1 MKADF
6 NKREVKIIQIAEKWD
21 DTNFIKQIIVAF
33 MKYAAFV
40 TIAILILTIIFKNL
54 VEVDP
59 FAFALMIS
67 VLIIYELKG
76 REITFISVIRK
87 LQTRVKELESIK

>member
-1 MKADF
+1 MINNF
-6 NKREVKIIQIAEKWD
+6 NKREEKIIQIAEKWD
-21 DTNFIKQIIVAF
+21 DSNFIKQIILAF

-40 TIAILILTIIFKNL
+40 TIAIFVLTVIFRNL

-87 LQTRVKELESIK
+87 LQNQIKESQSK

>member
-87 LQTRVKELESIK
+87 LQTRFKELESIK

>member
-1 MKADF
+1 MKIDF
-6 NKREVKIIQIAEKWD
+6 SKREEKIIQIAKNWD
-21 DTNFIKQIIVAF
+21 DTNFFKQIIVAF
-33 MKYAAFV
+33 MKYTAFV

-54 VEVDP
+54 VELDP

-76 REITFISVIRK
+76 REIIFISVIRK
-87 LQTRVKELESIK
+87 LQNQVKELESK